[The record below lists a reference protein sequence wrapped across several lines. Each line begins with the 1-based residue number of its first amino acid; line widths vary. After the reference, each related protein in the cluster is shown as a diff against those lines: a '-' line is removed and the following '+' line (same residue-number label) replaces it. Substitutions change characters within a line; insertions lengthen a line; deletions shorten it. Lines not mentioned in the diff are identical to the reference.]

1 MPGWPTTCLV
11 RYDWSELLGTCL
23 GGRAGSIP
31 APLYSYTAIVSMD
44 RSETMWHLPETLRE
58 FEQTG
63 DETIVLELIDS
74 FQNDTAHR
82 FERLHDAVAR
92 LDAATVKAEA
102 HAVGGSARQMGA
114 EALADLCQGVKA
126 AAPPMTWLN
135 RKRQRE
141 QPALRFAESRTA
153 MSEF

>member
-1 MPGWPTTCLV
+1 
-11 RYDWSELLGTCL
+11 
-23 GGRAGSIP
+23 
-31 APLYSYTAIVSMD
+31 
-44 RSETMWHLPETLRE
+44 MWHLPETLRE

-102 HAVGGSARQMGA
+102 HAIQGGAKQMGA
-114 EALADLCQGVKA
+114 EALADRCREVEASA
-126 AAPPMTWLN
+126 AERNWLALES
-135 RKRQRE
+135 QVE
-141 QPALRFAESRTA
+141 QADLRFAEARNA
-153 MSEF
+153 MAEYVKARWRAS